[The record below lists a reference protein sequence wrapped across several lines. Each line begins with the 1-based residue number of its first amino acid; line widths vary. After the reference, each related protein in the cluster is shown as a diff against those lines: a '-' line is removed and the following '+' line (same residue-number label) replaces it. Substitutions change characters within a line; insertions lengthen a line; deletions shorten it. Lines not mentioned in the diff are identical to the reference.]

1 MPRRPGDSA
10 PRRRCAGR
18 PRVPVARSRLSRSV
32 CFLTTSINRS
42 DHNDGHN
49 MTKTRR
55 TAWTSDD
62 HHDNAPIMLS
72 LLSLQSLPVHLLPL
86 LTCHSV
92 GIAAGACHQHRARD
106 RRCDGDPLKSQR
118 EGGHL

>member
-32 CFLTTSINRS
+32 FFLTTSINRS

-55 TAWTSDD
+55 TAWKSDD
-62 HHDNAPIMLS
+62 HHDNAPIKVVMPDVGHICGHWGFGCF
-72 LLSLQSLPVHLLPL
+72 PVCVQA
-86 LTCHSV
+86 LTERHFLRMTAEV
-92 GIAAGACHQHRARD
+92 
-106 RRCDGDPLKSQR
+106 
-118 EGGHL
+118 